1 MLSTVYPCAV
11 LLDLMH
17 NYKGGFGSIPIM
29 LFCVDVDKTRESE
42 GRERVEEKREGEK

>member
-1 MLSTVYPCAV
+1 MLSNVYPCAV

-17 NYKGGFGSIPIM
+17 NDKGGFGSIPIM
-29 LFCVDVDKTRESE
+29 IFVLMLIKQE